1 MYINFKLAEER
12 GISPSQ
18 VLLLQTI
25 KQNKTEDLSVLLER
39 IAGLDMQFFEEF
51 GLVQF
56 IKAKSKKDSKF
67 KLVRLSDKGSKL
79 LEDILT
85 PEVTSGDIDMWNYLV
100 KMYLAADEDG
110 SRSIGNEK
118 NGKMYCAQFR
128 QIVGLTLHEM
138 YWLCDLFVTNH
149 KYTKVLENIFLVKR
163 ENLYGKFKDNI
174 ESSKLYQY
182 YISNKSL
189 VEEYWKTKIK
199 E

>member
-25 KQNKTEDLSVLLER
+25 KQNKTDDLSALLER

-100 KMYLAADEDG
+100 KMYQPIAESRPNDHHADV
-110 SRSIGNEK
+110 SK
-118 NGKMYCAQFR
+118 T
-128 QIVGLTLHEM
+128 TL
-138 YWLCDLFVTNH
+138 LFFSTLI
-149 KYTKVLENIFLVKR
+149 Y
-163 ENLYGKFKDNI
+163 
-174 ESSKLYQY
+174 
-182 YISNKSL
+182 
-189 VEEYWKTKIK
+189 
-199 E
+199 